1 LNPLPDIWAACQAQA
16 SPANL
21 SGSLMRIVESQTQIA
36 TTRLVDD
43 LAEQALLETLLEE
56 AKPPLDRN
64 VRGLSYLLATP
75 FRYPPLRHGSR
86 FGTRLEP
93 SLLYGSHR
101 EETVLAEAAYY
112 RCLFFEGMAAP
123 PPSGR
128 LLTQHTIFGVRYR
141 TRLGLRLQR
150 PPFSSYRDQISSAS
164 RYEASQRL
172 GAGMRAAGVEAFE
185 YVSARDPD
193 GGSNVALFTPSA
205 LAERKPGFQQT
216 WLCETRPGKVQFSG
230 PNPGQAR
237 EFRRSLF
244 LVDGAL
250 PEPAV

>member
-1 LNPLPDIWAACQAQA
+1 MPDVWAACQARA
-16 SPANL
+16 RPANL

-43 LAEQALLETLLEE
+43 LAEQALLETLLEA
-56 AKPPLDRN
+56 AKPPLDRSA
-64 VRGLSYLLATP
+64 RGLSYLLATP

-93 SLLYGSHR
+93 SLLYGSHS

-112 RCLFFEGMAAP
+112 RCLFFEGMTAP
-123 PPSGR
+123 PASGR

-150 PPFSSYRDQISSAS
+150 PPFSDYRDQISSPT
-164 RYEASQRL
+164 RYETSQRL
-172 GAGMRAAGVEAFE
+172 GAAMRAAGVEGFE
-185 YVSARDPD
+185 YVSARDPE
-193 GGSNVALFTPSA
+193 GGSNVALFTPDA
-205 LAERKPGFQQT
+205 LAERKPGFQQA
-216 WLCETRPGKVQFSG
+216 WLCETRPGTVRFSG

-237 EFRRSLF
+237 EFSRTRF
-244 LVDGAL
+244 LVAGTL